1 MAVKGI
7 KALVSTLTKVGFS
20 LKKVT
25 VGVHLIQVKFTY
37 SRTFSQVY
45 QPIINSCFFFVSKNS

>member
-20 LKKVT
+20 LKVT
-25 VGVHLIQVKFTY
+25 VGVHLIQAKFTY

-45 QPIINSCFFFVSKNS
+45 QPIINSCFFVSKNS